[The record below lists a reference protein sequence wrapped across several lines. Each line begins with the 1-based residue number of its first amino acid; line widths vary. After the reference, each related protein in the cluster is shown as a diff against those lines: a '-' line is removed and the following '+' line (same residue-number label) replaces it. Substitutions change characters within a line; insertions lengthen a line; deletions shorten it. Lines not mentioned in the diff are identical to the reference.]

1 MDKFNPKDIEALL
14 DKYFDAETSLEEE
27 KILKA
32 YFRSG
37 EVEPHLESYRPLFAF
52 FDAGKVEKST
62 REKDFLPAHSP
73 VRLRKW
79 LSLAASI
86 LLMFTIFSVAKYYH
100 EKEEVRRAYEDTMY
114 AFSLISRN
122 LNAGKAEIAKLQ
134 VFEQTKDK
142 IFKEEKK

>member
-27 KILKA
+27 KMLKA

-37 EVEPHLESYRPLFAF
+37 EVEPHMESYRPLFAF
-52 FDAGKVEKST
+52 FDAEKQMQATPTKSFTVEKPH
-62 REKDFLPAHSP
+62 RQI
-73 VRLRKW
+73 RKW
-79 LSLAASI
+79 ISLAASFLI
-86 LLMFTIFSVAKYYH
+86 VFSIYSIARHYQ
-100 EKEEVRRAYEDTMY
+100 EKEKARRAYEDTMY

-142 IFKEEKK
+142 IFKQEKE